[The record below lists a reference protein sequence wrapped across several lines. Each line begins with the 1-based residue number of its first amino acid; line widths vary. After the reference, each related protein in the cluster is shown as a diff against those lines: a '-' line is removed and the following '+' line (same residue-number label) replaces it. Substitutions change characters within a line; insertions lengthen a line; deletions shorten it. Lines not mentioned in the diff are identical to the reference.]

1 MMNTKGC
8 GVRRGGKYS
17 DGLVQQGVGALRGRG
32 AQIDAAVEGAPPAAP
47 VRVTAPQP
55 PPQSKSYEQIDAEIA
70 AARAKMNAPKKFLGL
85 FKDGAVIP
93 GHDTSGKDDVPVKV
107 TRGEAILPVKTVD
120 AMGGPMAVS
129 DMIHATNGKPP
140 AGVRR
145 GGEYANGATGYEMP
159 EFKMP
164 DVFSPGTYGG
174 MRPLTPRQSLTPE
187 QALAVGQKRNAPA
200 GPSLA
205 DQIPNDF
212 SPATPQERAH
222 ADVMAGGQGNF
233 KGGNIRPDLAGKVTP
248 LGSIPSS
255 DPRLAALGVTSD
267 WKKLTE
273 ARDQPIQNAEIYA
286 TGRGSKGQPNSFA
299 GYGTQT
305 PEMEAADR
313 ARADAA
319 HARTMGAYE
328 RESQARLGTRIAAAR
343 LRGEDAYAD
352 TLEREAARKEKAGLE
367 RAKVGAGSE
376 GLGEL
381 RAAQTR
387 QTELGTEQAISKQ
400 AMTDE
405 YLKADTT
412 PERRKVLAAT
422 LGIKP
427 DSGWQIST
435 TFGPV
440 GPDGQPTKSTIAHRT
455 TASGELETRDLSG
468 GTQAAAPLAVGSK
481 ANQPDGSYV
490 AHGKTVTIKNG
501 TVTEIK

>member
-1 MMNTKGC
+1 MNNLQK
-8 GVRRGGKYS
+8 GGKYA
-17 DGLVQQGVGALRGRG
+17 DGLAQRGIGALRGRA
-32 AQIDAAVEGAPPAAP
+32 AQIDAAVDGTPTPQPA
-47 VRVTAPQP
+47 TAPLAP
-55 PPQSKSYEQIDAEIA
+55 PPQSKSYEQLDAEIA
-70 AARAKMNAPKKFLGL
+70 AARAKMNAPKKFLGM
-85 FKDGAVIP
+85 FRDGAVIP

-107 TRGEAILPVKTVD
+107 TRGEAILPVNTVD

-145 GGEYANGATGYEMP
+145 GGRYADGAAGYEMP
-159 EFKMP
+159 PFKMP
-164 DVFSPGTYGG
+164 GVFSPGTYGG
-174 MRPLTPRQSLTPE
+174 MRPLAPRQSLTPE
-187 QALAVGQKRNAPA
+187 QALAVGQKRNAA
-200 GPSLA
+200 ASPSLA
-205 DQIPNDF
+205 DQIPLTTYD
-212 SPATPQERAH
+212 SAPAAGAVRPTPSA
-222 ADVMAGGQGNF
+222 AA
-233 KGGNIRPDLAGKVTP
+233 PTP
-248 LGSIPSS
+248 VAPTATMPANEPSRPSS

-267 WKKLTE
+267 WNKLTE
-273 ARDQPIQNAEIYA
+273 AAGQPIQNAEIYA

-305 PEMEAADR
+305 PEKEAADR

-319 HARTMGAYE
+319 HARTMGTYE
-328 RESQARLGTRIAAAR
+328 RESQARLGARVAAAR

-352 TLEREAARKEKAGLE
+352 SLEKQAEKQATGTKAKAELAAQ
-367 RAKVGAGSE
+367 E
-376 GLGEL
+376 GLGAM

-435 TFGPV
+435 TFGP
-440 GPDGQPTKSTIAHRT
+440 PDTMGQPTKSTIAHRT

-468 GTQAAAPLAVGSK
+468 GTQGAAPASAIAYLK
-481 ANQPDGSYV
+481 ANPSQSAAFKAKYGYLPEM
-490 AHGKTVTIKNG
+490 K
-501 TVTEIK
+501 